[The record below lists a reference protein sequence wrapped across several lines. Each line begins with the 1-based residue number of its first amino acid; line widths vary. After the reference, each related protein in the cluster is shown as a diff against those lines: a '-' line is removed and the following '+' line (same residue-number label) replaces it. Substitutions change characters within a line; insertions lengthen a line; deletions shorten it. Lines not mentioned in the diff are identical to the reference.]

1 VTYIVVFLLSLA
13 TLAFELSVTRVFSI
27 VQWDSLA
34 FLAISIAMF
43 GGAAAGVAF
52 FLARQRHGRGQRADA
67 ASGTPARYAAM
78 CLGCAA
84 GIAGSFLAVNRL
96 PLDWLRFAVD
106 PAQPAWLALA
116 YLAASLPFFASGLAT
131 CTAYADRPEASGRV
145 AAASLAG
152 SAAGAAL
159 PALLLPALGEGGT
172 VAAAALAA
180 LLPCLLLPFPKHTDR
195 PDARRTAVTAT
206 AAGAAALAAAIVAA
220 MAWPGSTLLAVRP
233 SPYKSLPQLLQVPG
247 TRVTAVSTGLNGR
260 LETVESPLLRF
271 APGLSLSWQ
280 GTLPR
285 QTGLYLDGD
294 TLTVL
299 HDLAGAGVAFARS
312 THAFA
317 AYRLASPVERC
328 LVVQA
333 GGGLGAACA
342 LASGARETTIACG
355 HPGIAAA
362 TNTWY
367 AGRGL
372 TAVAG
377 NPRSLL
383 ARAGSPWDVIHVESW
398 GPSVQGMAGLAE
410 EALLTRDALLACW
423 NRLSDRGVLVVS
435 RRLLVPPS
443 DAVRIFATALEALGV
458 AGVAEPASHL
468 AVVRGWDSC
477 SLLVSRAAIIGGR
490 LAELRA
496 FADGLGFDLDW
507 FPGMHREDA
516 DRFGRFERPLFYEAY
531 RSVLDDPSWP
541 AVQPLDVVP
550 QSDDRPFPNRFVRW
564 TRLREFL
571 GLAGG
576 RSALLLA
583 PELIAAAGLALAV
596 VLGAALVGAAAVAGR
611 GRNDRRRLAG
621 SAGAAAD
628 AAGEASAPALPAL
641 LLFAL
646 LGAGFLL
653 AEIGIVDAFTVLFA
667 NPPAALSL
675 VLGGMLAAAA
685 LGGFCSKSLGSRAL
699 PAALAASAACLAAGA
714 ALLLP
719 GFRLLLPL
727 PAVPRAA
734 AALALIAVPSFCL
747 GMTFPLAMRDLGG
760 SPGGRAWAWAVNGSA
775 SVIASIAAALVAA
788 AWGISALLYA
798 AASAYA
804 LALCMAAMLSL
815 RDRSAIRL
823 RAFPSTPPGRGR

>member
-1 VTYIVVFLLSLA
+1 MTYNVVFLLSLA

-43 GGAAAGVAF
+43 GGAAAGVVF
-52 FLARQRHGRGQRADA
+52 FLARRRAGRGQRAEA

-84 GIAGSFLAVNRL
+84 GIAGSFLAVNHL

-106 PAQPAWLALA
+106 PVQPAWLLLA
-116 YLAASLPFFASGLAT
+116 YLAASLPFFASGFAT
-131 CTAYADRPEASGRV
+131 CTAYADRPEASGKV

-159 PALLLPALGEGGT
+159 PAALLPVIGEGGT

-180 LLPCLLLPFPKHTDR
+180 LLPCLLLPFLKNAGR
-195 PDARRTAVTAT
+195 PDARRTAVTA
-206 AAGAAALAAAIVAA
+206 AAGALAVAILAA
-220 MAWPGSTLLAVRP
+220 MAWPGSALLAVRP

-247 TRVTAVSTGLNGR
+247 TRVTAVSTGLSGR
-260 LETVESPLLRF
+260 LETAESPSLRF

-299 HDLAGAGVAFARS
+299 HDLSGTGVAFARF

-317 AYRLASPVERC
+317 GYRLASPVDRC

-342 LASGARETTIACG
+342 LASGAGDTTVACG

-362 TNTWY
+362 MNEWY
-367 AGRGL
+367 AGRKL
-372 TAVAG
+372 VAVAG

-383 ARAGSPWDVIHVESW
+383 ARPGSPWDVIHVESW
-398 GPSVQGMAGLAE
+398 GPSVPGLAGLAE
-410 EALLTRDALLACW
+410 EALLTRDAVLASW
-423 NRLSDRGVLVVS
+423 NRLSERGVLVVS

-443 DAVRIFATALEALGV
+443 DAVRIFATAVQALDG
-458 AGVAEPASHL
+458 AGVAEPSSHL
-468 AVVRGWDSC
+468 AVIRGWDSC
-477 SLLVSRAAIIGGR
+477 SLIASRAAIVGDR
-490 LAELRA
+490 LVELRV

-507 FPGMHREDA
+507 FPGMLRENA

-541 AVQPLDVVP
+541 AAQPLDVLP

-564 TRLREFL
+564 TRLHEFL
-571 GLAGG
+571 SLAGG

-583 PELIAAAGLALAV
+583 PELIAAAGLAIAV
-596 VLGAALVGAAAVAGR
+596 LLGVALVAFAAAGSRWPVRRRAAGAVGAANR
-611 GRNDRRRLAG
+611 G
-621 SAGAAAD
+621 GAAA
-628 AAGEASAPALPAL
+628 GTALPSL
-641 LLFAL
+641 LLFGL

-667 NPPAALSL
+667 SPPVALSL

-685 LGGFCSKSLGSRAL
+685 LGGLCSRSLGRRAL
-699 PAALAASAACLAAGA
+699 PAALAASAASLAAFA

-719 GFRLLLPL
+719 GLRLLLPQ
-727 PAVPRAA
+727 
-734 AALALIAVPSFCL
+734 S
-747 GMTFPLAMRDLGG
+747 
-760 SPGGRAWAWAVNGSA
+760 
-775 SVIASIAAALVAA
+775 
-788 AWGISALLYA
+788 
-798 AASAYA
+798 
-804 LALCMAAMLSL
+804 
-815 RDRSAIRL
+815 
-823 RAFPSTPPGRGR
+823 